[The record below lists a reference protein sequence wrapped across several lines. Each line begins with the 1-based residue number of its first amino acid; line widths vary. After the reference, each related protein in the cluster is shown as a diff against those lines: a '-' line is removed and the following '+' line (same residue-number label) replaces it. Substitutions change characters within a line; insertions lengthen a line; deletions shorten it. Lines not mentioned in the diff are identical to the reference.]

1 MRQSTNKNV
10 FSGAAASAFGKR
22 EKHVPSYVPPSR
34 FSSALD
40 ALSVQDA
47 AFTKEKERGND
58 KIRFDTTAASAFGKK
73 RGDATV
79 NNGFDSNASSAFGKS
94 RGDQADGNNGFGDAA
109 ASAFGKKPVKEK
121 RPVEPERP
129 GLVLEKSNTLW
140 AHLAGILPEEPKKRE
155 WASSAISQK
164 KKQLEETVSA
174 MAAEKVSDVTN
185 MELFPALVSK
195 PIAAASLS
203 GAKPSFAEI
212 MRMSKEKA
220 TSSSSSSKNPAEER
234 PLKKGL
240 MACEEY
246 EERPIRLSM
255 HNYNYIASEDSPNTY
270 DENDLEYVHPSERP
284 ARAYTR
290 KEEEYSSEEEEED
303 VSASW

>member
-10 FSGAAASAFGKR
+10 FSGAAAEAFGKR
-22 EKHVPSYVPPSR
+22 EKQTPSYVPPSR

-40 ALSVQDA
+40 ALSVQDS
-47 AFTKEKERGND
+47 AFGKEKERDND

-79 NNGFDSNASSAFGKS
+79 NNAFDNNASSAFGKS
-94 RGDQADGNNGFGDAA
+94 RGDQAAGNNGFGDAA

-140 AHLAGILPEEPKKRE
+140 AHLSAILPEEPKKRE
-155 WASSAISQK
+155 WSSSAIGQK
-164 KKQLEETVSA
+164 KKQLEETE
-174 MAAEKVSDVTN
+174 AADAAKNVSDVTN

-195 PIAAASLS
+195 PRQASDTS
-203 GAKPSFAEI
+203 AAKPSFAEI

-220 TSSSSSSKNPAEER
+220 SSSSASSAKPAEER

-240 MACEEY
+240 MVCEEY
-246 EERPIRLSM
+246 VDRPIRLSTL
-255 HNYNYIASEDSPNTY
+255 NYNYIGSEDSPNTY

-290 KEEEYSSEEEEED
+290 KEEEYSSEEED
-303 VSASW
+303 VSEPW